1 MAVRS
6 MPDFVFGLAVSV
18 GEDRSIYQVSAAEAV
33 APAHTGAASA
43 FFVRFLSHH
52 SALGESGL
60 ADFVPKASV
69 FLVAYDRLVHKF
81 LLYLRIDGEVVP
93 GGVEDILKVREFS
106 IVGYDQGYFV

>member
-1 MAVRS
+1 MAVHS

-18 GEDRSIYQVSAAEAV
+18 GEDRGTYQVSAAEAV

-43 FFVRFLSHH
+43 LFVRFLSHH

-93 GGVEDILKVREFS
+93 GRVEDLFKVREFS
-106 IVGYDQGYFV
+106 FVGYNQGCFV

>member
-1 MAVRS
+1 MAVHS

-18 GEDRSIYQVSAAEAV
+18 GEDRGTYQVSAAKAV

-81 LLYLRIDGEVVP
+81 LLNLRIDGEVVP
-93 GGVEDILKVREFS
+93 GGVEDLFKVRQLS
-106 IVGYDQGYFV
+106 IVSYDQGYSV

>member
-1 MAVRS
+1 MAVCAV
-6 MPDFVFGLAVSV
+6 PDFVLGLAVSV

-69 FLVAYDRLVHKF
+69 FLVAYDGLVLKF
-81 LLYLRIDGEVVP
+81 PLNLRIDGEVVP
-93 GGVEDILKVREFS
+93 GGVEDLFKVREFS

>member
-1 MAVRS
+1 MAVCA
-6 MPDFVFGLAVSV
+6 MPDFVLGLAVSV
-18 GEDRSIYQVSAAEAV
+18 GEDRSVYKVSAAEAV

-93 GGVEDILKVREFS
+93 GGVEDLFKVREFS